1 MLRIFVYLW
10 NSTSITQQILSLHHV
25 NTPVSDNAVIAISGG
40 WSMMLTLQSTLS
52 LIFQRLDCETKLET
66 TSPVATKQSQYH
78 YWPNL
83 NKQMARYQA
92 IFIPSERVQEMTT
105 EIFCFFWGAKQRDLE
120 TQTEETIVPSAMRGH
135 NAVQLPS
142 RIAFQN
148 TSMAC
153 VLEAGRIFKLFP
165 RVDRRIQGSGLTQR
179 LWPKAAQE
187 AWECHA
193 STQSCTVV
201 TGKLLVT
208 HKALWPNYG
217 FSRLIFISGIVS

>member
-10 NSTSITQQILSLHHV
+10 NGTSITQQILSLHHV
-25 NTPVSDNAVIAISGG
+25 NTPVSDNAVIAISGE

-92 IFIPSERVQEMTT
+92 IFISSERVQEMTT

-148 TSMAC
+148 NSMAC

-187 AWECHA
+187 AWEYHA